1 MGGTASNTLKKKTAI
16 VVAQGDT
23 ISDKLRV
30 ALSMSIPVVTVDW
43 VEQCT
48 EQDRLLDPAS
58 FRFQVLRG
66 RTIAVWERVHDDLIW
81 KRYIERMVLLLSD
94 LILQWRVSVWLSWKS
109 KKPAP

>member
-66 RTIAVWERVHDDLIW
+66 HTIAVWGE
-81 KRYIERMVLLLSD
+81 S
-94 LILQWRVSVWLSWKS
+94 S
-109 KKPAP
+109 

>member
-16 VVAQGDT
+16 VVAQGVT

-48 EQDRLLDPAS
+48 E
-58 FRFQVLRG
+58 
-66 RTIAVWERVHDDLIW
+66 
-81 KRYIERMVLLLSD
+81 
-94 LILQWRVSVWLSWKS
+94 
-109 KKPAP
+109 